1 MSTKVTS
8 KGQVTI
14 PKRVREQL
22 GIRTGSEVEFCLA
35 ADGQVVLVKTG
46 KRAKPKANIFAAL
59 RGTASGTMTTDEIM
73 ALTRGDD

>member
-1 MSTKVTS
+1 MGMKVTS

-22 GIRTGSEVEFCLA
+22 GIRAGSEIEFRLRE
-35 ADGQVVLVKTG
+35 DGQVVLLKAG
-46 KRAKPKANIFAAL
+46 RPAKPKPSIFAAL